1 MSFHIAKTH
10 RHPTHLR
17 AVRSTVIDKKKCFS
31 GAWRMNK
38 RKMQYKAYM
47 GELSESRL
55 RNDLFGGLVSAAL
68 AIPLAVGYGMFA
80 FGALGDS
87 YFAYGALAGLYAATI
102 VGIVCVVLG
111 DRTTTV
117 YAPRVTTTF
126 FLGAL
131 LYQLVHSDAEILRG
145 GNPHIVI
152 LSFFAIILLGGV
164 FQALFGLIRL
174 GTLIRFTPQPVM
186 AGVQNAAAALLFL
199 VQLGNVCGFDRNI
212 PFTAIAQHLAEVK
225 PLSLALALATF
236 IVMWKARVI
245 TTKIPPLLV
254 GLGIGTAI
262 YFVLIQAGL
271 SPQLGPVIGMP
282 SAVESPTPYKIILS
296 APIHIGDFAALLPQI
311 VAGAFALSVVAA
323 IDALLCAKLVT
334 PPGAPR
340 VDGNRLLIRLGIGNF
355 LSACVGGITSGLN
368 IGPSIANRTFGAK
381 TSLSVLINA
390 GILVLVSGILFP
402 VISYL
407 PRVVLSATIMVIAV
421 QHIDQWSIALVRR
434 IRAKV
439 SRRRSLMLL
448 DLLVVTAVAILS
460 VTINIVVAVFLGI
473 FIAIALFLARMSHSN
488 IRRMYRCDTIHSR
501 KVRAPDEAALLET
514 SGAGILVLELQGVL
528 FFGSAETLSD
538 DIERLSATGTRAI
551 ILDLRHITEIDT
563 TGARIL
569 TDIQLSLARKN
580 QRLALAM
587 TRSSENAARLSEA
600 GIIDAIGTD
609 CVFEDID
616 RAMQW
621 AEDDLLRA
629 EAKDFKDDEIPL
641 ARVDLLSTLTS
652 AEIETFKSHT
662 RHATYTRGKTIFREG
677 DPGKELFI
685 VTRGRVSAYIGQSG
699 GGDIRL
705 VTFAPGT
712 VFGELAILDAGPRSA
727 SVIADDDVICYVLSE
742 EQFAALAGDAPAVAI
757 KLLAGLG
764 RELSGRLRRANR
776 TIRQLE
782 S

>member
-1 MSFHIAKTH
+1 
-10 RHPTHLR
+10 
-17 AVRSTVIDKKKCFS
+17 
-31 GAWRMNK
+31 
-38 RKMQYKAYM
+38 M

-55 RNDLFGGLVSAAL
+55 RGDLFGGLVSAAL

-111 DRTTTV
+111 DGTTTV

-145 GNPHIVI
+145 GNTHVVI
-152 LSFFAIILLGGV
+152 LSFFVIILLGGA
-164 FQALFGLIRL
+164 FQALFGLVRL
-174 GTLIRFTPQPVM
+174 GTLIRFTPHPVM

-212 PFTAIAQHLAEVK
+212 PFTAVAQHLAEVK
-225 PLSLALALATF
+225 PLSLGVALVTF

-245 TTKIPPLLV
+245 TKKIPPLLV

-271 SPQLGPVIGMP
+271 SLQLGPVIGMP
-282 SAVESPTPYKIILS
+282 SAVESPTPYKILS
-296 APIHIGDFAALLPQI
+296 APIHFGDFAALLPHI
-311 VAGAFALSVVAA
+311 VAGALALSVVAA
-323 IDALLCAKLVT
+323 IDALLCAKLIT
-334 PPGAPR
+334 PLGAPR

-390 GILVLVSGILFP
+390 GILLLVSGVLFP

-421 QHIDQWSIALVRR
+421 QHIDPWSIDLVRR

-439 SRRRSLMLL
+439 SRRRGPMLL
-448 DLLVVTAVAILS
+448 DLLVVTVVAILS

-473 FIAIALFLARMSHSN
+473 VIAIALLLARMSHSN

-514 SGAGILVLELQGVL
+514 GGAGILVLELQGVL

-551 ILDLRHITEIDT
+551 ILDLRRVTEIDT

-580 QRLALAM
+580 QRLGLAM

-662 RHATYTRGKTIFREG
+662 RHATYTRGKIIFREG

-727 SVIADDDVICYVLSE
+727 SVIADDDVICYVLSG

-776 TIRQLE
+776 TISQLE

>member
-1 MSFHIAKTH
+1 
-10 RHPTHLR
+10 
-17 AVRSTVIDKKKCFS
+17 
-31 GAWRMNK
+31 
-38 RKMQYKAYM
+38 M

-55 RNDLFGGLVSAAL
+55 RSDLFGGLVSAAL

-111 DRTTTV
+111 DGTTTV

-131 LYQLVHSDAEILRG
+131 LYQLVRSDAEILRG
-145 GNPHIVI
+145 GNTHVVI
-152 LSFFAIILLGGV
+152 LSFFAIILLGGA
-164 FQALFGLIRL
+164 FQALFGLVRL
-174 GTLIRFTPQPVM
+174 GTLIRFTPHPVM

-212 PFTAIAQHLAEVK
+212 PFTAVAQHLAEVK
-225 PLSLALALATF
+225 PLSLGVALVTF

-245 TTKIPPLLV
+245 TKKIPPLLV

-271 SPQLGPVIGMP
+271 SLQLGPVIGMP
-282 SAVESPTPYKIILS
+282 SAVESPTPYKILS
-296 APIHIGDFAALLPQI
+296 APIHFGDFAALLPHI
-311 VAGAFALSVVAA
+311 VAGALALSVVAA

-334 PPGAPR
+334 PLGAPR

-390 GILVLVSGILFP
+390 GILLLVSGVLFP

-421 QHIDQWSIALVRR
+421 QHIDPWSIDLVRR

-439 SRRRSLMLL
+439 SRRRGPMLL
-448 DLLVVTAVAILS
+448 DLLVVTVVAILS

-473 FIAIALFLARMSHSN
+473 VIAIALLLARMSHSN

-538 DIERLSATGTRAI
+538 DIERLSATGTRAF
-551 ILDLRHITEIDT
+551 ILDLRRVTEIDT

-580 QRLALAM
+580 QRLGLAM

-662 RHATYTRGKTIFREG
+662 RHATYTRGKIIFREG

-727 SVIADDDVICYVLSE
+727 SVIADDDVICYVLSG

-776 TIRQLE
+776 TISQLE

>member
-1 MSFHIAKTH
+1 
-10 RHPTHLR
+10 
-17 AVRSTVIDKKKCFS
+17 
-31 GAWRMNK
+31 
-38 RKMQYKAYM
+38 M
-47 GELSESRL
+47 GEPAESSL
-55 RNDLFGGLVSAAL
+55 RSDLFGGLVSAAL

-87 YFAYGALAGLYAATI
+87 YFAYGALAGLYAATA

-131 LYQLVHSDAEILRG
+131 LYQLVHSDAAAKAG
-145 GNPHIVI
+145 GNLHVVI
-152 LSFFAIILLGGV
+152 LAFFAIILLGGL
-164 FQALFGLIRL
+164 FQALFGLVRL
-174 GTLIRFTPQPVM
+174 GTLIRFTPHPVM

-199 VQLGNVCGFDRNI
+199 VQLGNVCGFDRNV
-212 PFTAIAQHLAEVK
+212 PFTAVGQHLAEVK
-225 PLSLALALATF
+225 PLSIIVALITF
-236 IVMWKARVI
+236 IVMWKARAI
-245 TTKIPPLLV
+245 TTKVPPLLV
-254 GLGIGTAI
+254 GLGIGVAL
-262 YFVLIQAGL
+262 YFLLVAAGL
-271 SPQLGPVIGMP
+271 GAYLGPVIGLP
-282 SAVESPTPYKIILS
+282 SAVESPTPYKLLS
-296 APIHIGDFAALLPQI
+296 APLQLGDFAGLWPNI
-311 VAGAFALSVVAA
+311 VAGAFALAVVAA

-340 VDGNRLLIRLGIGNF
+340 VDGDRLLIRLGLGNV
-355 LSACVGGITSGLN
+355 LSACAGGITSGIN
-368 IGPSIANRTFGAK
+368 IGPSIASRAFGAR
-381 TSLSVLINA
+381 TSLSVLVNA
-390 GILVLVSGILFP
+390 GILLLVSGVLFP
-402 VISYL
+402 VVSYL

-421 QHIDQWSIALVRR
+421 QHIDPWSIALVRR
-434 IRAKV
+434 IRANV
-439 SRRRSLMLL
+439 SRRRGLMLL
-448 DLLVVTAVAILS
+448 DLLVVAAVAILS

-473 FIAIALFLARMSHSN
+473 FIAIALFVARMSHSN
-488 IRRMYRCDTIHSR
+488 IRRQYRCDSVHSR
-501 KVRAPDEAALLET
+501 KVRAPDEAALLEQ

-538 DIERLSATGTRAI
+538 DIGRLSATGTRAV
-551 ILDLRHITEIDT
+551 ILDLRRITEIDT

-569 TDIQLSLARKN
+569 ADIQLALARKN
-580 QRLALAM
+580 QRLALAIG
-587 TRSSENAARLSEA
+587 RGSENAARLAEA
-600 GIIDAIGTD
+600 GVIDAIGAD
-609 CVFEDID
+609 RVFEDID

-629 EAKDFKDDEIPL
+629 AASASKDDEIPL
-641 ARVDLLSTLTS
+641 ARVELLAALTA
-652 AEIETFKSHT
+652 AEIETVNTHT
-662 RHATYTRGKTIFREG
+662 RHETYARGQTIFREG

-685 VTRGRVSAYIGQSG
+685 VTKGRVSAYIGQPG

-727 SVIADDDVICYVLSE
+727 SVIAEDDVVCYVLSDA
-742 EQFAALAGDAPAVAI
+742 QFAALGEAAPAVAI